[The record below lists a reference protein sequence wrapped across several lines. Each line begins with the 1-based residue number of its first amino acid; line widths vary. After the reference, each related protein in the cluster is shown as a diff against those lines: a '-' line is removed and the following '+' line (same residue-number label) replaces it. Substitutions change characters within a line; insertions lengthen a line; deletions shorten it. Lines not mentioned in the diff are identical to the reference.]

1 MSTTQ
6 NIIDALKNQ
15 GIKADSAQLELINRL
30 SKINLN
36 KRLVDVINK
45 FSGNENLGIYIWGDV
60 GRGKTLII
68 NEYIKQL
75 KQNSIKAFHY
85 IDFMNFIHDELNNYS
100 GLSNPLKYV
109 SKTLSKKCN
118 LIFID
123 EFQVEDVAD
132 AMIIANLLK
141 EILNSGVK
149 VILTSNAHPN
159 DLYKDGL
166 QRQKFIKSMQE
177 CVEKLDI
184 FMLDGGIDYRTRN
197 IIELDKNKKNN
208 YSDKEITK
216 FLKNNFA
223 FSDDQKTE
231 IQINN
236 RKFQCKIS
244 TNNFLWID
252 FMSFFKEAT
261 GTKDY
266 KEISIRYDWIFISNF
281 CECDDD
287 SADIIRRFI
296 SFVDIVYSSK
306 SKVKFFFNGVH
317 TNTIYKGTKLD
328 FLWVR
333 CVSRLS
339 EMQMFEYLTKDNN

>member
-75 KQNSIKAFHY
+75 KQNSIKALHY
-85 IDFMNFIHDELNNYS
+85 IDFMSFIHDELNNYS

-109 SKTLSKKCN
+109 SKTLTKKCN

-141 EILNSGVK
+141 EILDSGVK

-166 QRQKFIKSMQE
+166 QREKFIKLIKICSK
-177 CVEKLDI
+177 KLEI
-184 FMLDGGIDYRTRN
+184 FMLDGKIDYRLRN
-197 IIELDKNKKNN
+197 IIDTNHIEQ
-208 YSDKEITK
+208 YSYSEKDILNLIKDNFILSNEHIKEI
-216 FLKNNFA
+216 
-223 FSDDQKTE
+223 
-231 IQINN
+231 IIND
-236 RKFQCKIS
+236 RKFTCKLFS
-244 TNNFLWID
+244 NNLLWIG
-252 FMSFFKEAT
+252 FMTFFKEPNSSQ
-261 GTKDY
+261 DY
-266 KEISIRYDWIFISNF
+266 KSIFNRLDWIFISNF
-281 CECDDD
+281 KSCNDD

-296 SFVDIVYSSK
+296 SFIDIAYTKK
-306 SKVKFFFNGVH
+306 SKVKFFFNDKDIK
-317 TNTIYKGTKLD
+317 NIYVGKKLQL
-328 FLWVR
+328 LWAR
-333 CVSRLS
+333 CSSRLS
-339 EMQMFEYLTKDNN
+339 EMQNYGYLSDD